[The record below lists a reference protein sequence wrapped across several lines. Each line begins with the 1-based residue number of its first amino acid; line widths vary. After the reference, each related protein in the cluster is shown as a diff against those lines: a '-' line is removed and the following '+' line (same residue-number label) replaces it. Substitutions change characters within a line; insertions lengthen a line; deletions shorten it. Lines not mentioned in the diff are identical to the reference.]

1 MTSLINK
8 NTFSNTFKCIIALA
22 LLCIYII
29 CEAQAPVFS
38 TDSAKR
44 KFYTATSIKDK
55 LDVAMEL
62 ANYYGG
68 VENDIAQTWIYK
80 AEELN
85 QLNPNDTI
93 SYYLQIWQSEVFYYS
108 GLYQFGIHSA
118 DKQIEK
124 GYKVKDSFLIAS
136 GYFFK
141 AINQLEL
148 DSLNLAKDNLTIALT
163 LYPLHKPV
171 VQYRKL
177 AYHNQLVNVYAETLF
192 KQKKYESAL
201 FINNKAL
208 KEAYIENSN
217 RGIPAAHL
225 VQGRIFMDVYNAD
238 SAIYHFNKTIE
249 MANYFKH
256 YDLLLLAYGKLSLI
270 NKKNQGL
277 FNQYFKKGMKLIDS
291 VPMNNSFKIFFYK
304 DALTMAE
311 NFNDLKKIQLLQK
324 SILAIKENDTKVGNE
339 LVQSITNQYVNN
351 ESKLL
356 NLQIDDANQKRK
368 LANGRLMLTLIT
380 LAFAIIAFLVYRY
393 YQNQKLNVFK
403 MRQKISQDLHDD
415 IGSSLSSIQIFSELA
430 NTHWDSKPIETK
442 NSVFKISV
450 ISKELMQQMSD
461 IVWSMKPPT
470 EEKNFFVVRIKN
482 YASDLLTPM
491 QINCTFNIDEFLV
504 QKITNPHKRRSIL
517 LITKEAMNNI
527 AKYSKAKNCFISFAK
542 INGVLQLLIKDDG
555 IGFNTNTTR
564 MGNGLQNIENRCIQL
579 GGNYILNAKP
589 NNGVI
594 ITCNLPI
601 AIFSHS

>member
-1 MTSLINK
+1 MSSKINTAPFYK
-8 NTFSNTFKCIIALA
+8 AIKYFIALA
-22 LLCIYII
+22 LLCIYQI
-29 CEAQAPVFS
+29 CEAQESVFS

-44 KFYTATSIKDK
+44 KFDTAISIKDK
-55 LDVAMEL
+55 LDAAMEL

-68 VENDIAQTWIYK
+68 VENDVAQNWIYK

-85 QLNPNDTI
+85 QLNPNDTV

-124 GYKVKDSFLIAS
+124 GNKIKDSFLMAS
-136 GYFFK
+136 AYFFK

-148 DSLNLAKDNLTIALT
+148 DSLNLAKENLTIALT

-177 AYHNQLVNVYAETLF
+177 AYHNQLVNVYAETLY
-192 KQKKYESAL
+192 KQKKYESSL
-201 FINNKAL
+201 LINNQAL
-208 KEAYIENSN
+208 AEAYKENSN

-225 VQGRIFMDVYNAD
+225 VQGRIFMDISKPD

-249 MANYFKH
+249 KASYFEH
-256 YDLLLLAYGKLSLI
+256 YDLLLIAYGKLSLI
-270 NKKNQGL
+270 NKTNQSL
-277 FNQYFKKGMKLIDS
+277 FNQYFEKGMKLIDT

-311 NFNDLKKIQLLQK
+311 YFNDLGKIQLLQK
-324 SILAIKENDTKVGNE
+324 NILTIKENDTKVGNE
-339 LVQSITNQYVNN
+339 LVQNITDQYVNN
-351 ESKLL
+351 ERKLL
-356 NLQIDDANQKRK
+356 NLQIDDANQKQK
-368 LANGRLMLTLIT
+368 LANGRLVLALIAF
-380 LAFAIIAFLVYRY
+380 AFAIIAFLVYRY
-393 YQNQKLNVFK
+393 YQNQKMAVFK

-430 NTHWDSKPIETK
+430 NTHWDSKPVETK
-442 NSVFKISV
+442 NSVFKISQ
-450 ISKELMQQMSD
+450 ISKDLMQQMSD

-470 EEKNFFVVRIKN
+470 EEKNFFAVRIKN
-482 YASDLLTPM
+482 YASDSLTPM
-491 QINCTFNIDEFLV
+491 QINCSFNIDEVLA
-504 QKITNPHKRRSIL
+504 QKITNPHVRRSIL

-527 AKYSKAKNCFISFAK
+527 AKYSKAKTCVISFEK
-542 INGVLQLLIKDDG
+542 MNGMLQLLIKDDG
-555 IGFNTNTTR
+555 IGFNMDITR
-564 MGNGLQNIENRCIQL
+564 MGNGLQNIENRCKQL
-579 GGNYILNAKP
+579 GGTYILTTHP
-589 NNGVI
+589 NKGVI

>member
-1 MTSLINK
+1 MINVASFY
-8 NTFSNTFKCIIALA
+8 TALKYFIVFA
-22 LLCIYII
+22 LLCIYQVS
-29 CEAQAPVFS
+29 EAQESVFS

-44 KFYTATSIKDK
+44 KFNTAASIKDK
-55 LDVAMEL
+55 LDAAMEL

-68 VENDIAQTWIYK
+68 VENDVAQTWIYK

-124 GYKVKDSFLIAS
+124 GNKIKDSFLMAS
-136 GYFFK
+136 AYFFK

-148 DSLNLAKDNLTIALT
+148 DSLNLAKENLTIALA

-171 VQYRKL
+171 VKYRKL
-177 AYHNQLVNVYAETLF
+177 AYHNQLVNVYAETLY

-201 FINNKAL
+201 LINNKAL
-208 KEAYIENSN
+208 IEAYKENSN

-225 VQGRIFMDVYNAD
+225 VQGRIFMDISKPD
-238 SAIYHFNKTIE
+238 SAIYHFKKTVE
-249 MANYFKH
+249 TATYFEH
-256 YDLLLLAYGKLSLI
+256 YDLLLIAYGKLSLI

-277 FNQYFKKGMKLIDS
+277 FNQYFEKAMKLIDT

-311 NFNDLKKIQLLQK
+311 NFNDLGKIQLLQK
-324 SILAIKENDTKVGNE
+324 NILTIKENDTKLGNE
-339 LVQSITNQYVNN
+339 LVQSITDQYVNN
-351 ESKLL
+351 ERKLL
-356 NLQIDDANQKRK
+356 NLQIDDANQKQK
-368 LANGRLMLTLIT
+368 LANGRLVLALIAF
-380 LAFAIIAFLVYRY
+380 AFAIIVFLVYRY
-393 YQNQKLNVFK
+393 YQNQKMAVFK

-430 NTHWDSKPIETK
+430 NTHWDSKPVETK
-442 NSVFKISV
+442 NSVFKISQ

-470 EEKNFFVVRIKN
+470 EEKNFFAVRIKN
-482 YASDLLTPM
+482 YAADLLTPM
-491 QINCTFNIDEFLV
+491 QINCSFNIDELLA
-504 QKITNPHKRRSIL
+504 QKITNPHIRRSIL

-527 AKYSKAKNCFISFAK
+527 AKYSKAKNCVISFTK
-542 INGVLQLLIKDDG
+542 MNGMVQLLIKDDG
-555 IGFNTNTTR
+555 IGFNMDTTR
-564 MGNGLQNIENRCIQL
+564 MGNGLQNIENRCKQL
-579 GGNYILNAKP
+579 GGTYMLNTNP
-589 NNGVI
+589 NTGVV